1 MIDAVE
7 YVTDST
13 SSPLK
18 DVEGNWLHPF
28 TISWILWLKQAFWKS
43 GETKGT
49 CGKNF
54 DFKLNHLKER
64 IKLP

>member
-28 TISWILWLKQAFWKS
+28 TI
-43 GETKGT
+43 
-49 CGKNF
+49 
-54 DFKLNHLKER
+54 R
-64 IKLP
+64 